1 MMTKRQRREIDAALK
16 TEIASEEVQ
25 ASVADL
31 ARYEVRPNQIY
42 AWKTQPLEQAARG
55 IDGGAGLDAEPRH
68 RRVYPASFRGPC
80 TLVECTCR
88 PADHSLRRAR
98 HSSCL
103 VVCPQHWLAVRDH
116 AGSCT

>member
-80 TLVECTCR
+80 TLVERTCR
-88 PADHSLRRAR
+88 PPTIRYGGHGIRPVLWYARGIGLR
-98 HSSCL
+98 
-103 VVCPQHWLAVRDH
+103 
-116 AGSCT
+116 